1 MEISISISK
10 LCVSSYI
17 YISLSLSPSSAISGD
32 QTYHTIPLYAHEILG
47 FISLRYVDFNIDNI
61 W

>member
-1 MEISISISK
+1 MRIK
-10 LCVSSYI
+10 LYI